1 MGYVG
6 SQETTLDKQ
15 EHFRWPRRGCADSA
29 SWILTEVEGKE
40 ENWKGKGGKVH
51 LPMTK
56 DKGAAAYLAITVF
69 WVWKSLIYT
78 LVVPKDS
85 PTDQGSSK
93 REINDSSWK
102 SHTEIKGK

>member
-1 MGYVG
+1 
-6 SQETTLDKQ
+6 
-15 EHFRWPRRGCADSA
+15 
-29 SWILTEVEGKE
+29 
-40 ENWKGKGGKVH
+40 
-51 LPMTK
+51 MTK

-93 REINDSSWK
+93 REINDSS
-102 SHTEIKGK
+102 